1 MLCVSM
7 LIFYHIIHL
16 PLNIAFW
23 PVIFAFLYQDISN
36 AIDIVDIFV
45 LVILRFHLPPVNLIK
60 GQMNDMGST
69 VNVSA
74 MHVFLLSAYYICMLI
89 NISVI

>member
-23 PVIFAFLYQDISN
+23 PVIFAFLYQDIPN
-36 AIDIVDIFV
+36 TIDIVDIFCPRDFK
-45 LVILRFHLPPVNLIK
+45 ILFTACEFN
-60 GQMNDMGST
+60 
-69 VNVSA
+69 
-74 MHVFLLSAYYICMLI
+74 
-89 NISVI
+89 